1 MENTHD
7 LTNEELMYIY
17 YQNKTLNDRF
27 EKAFKDQ
34 GLQSMMPTPFGV
46 MMNFR
51 PLSPEDI
58 TSLKKEPDYI
68 ISKNVVEKLHVIA
81 EFIEASGEDFSH
93 VKNIYKQKGDYFNGK
108 SEE

>member
-27 EKAFKDQ
+27 EKAFSDK
-34 GLQSMMPTPFGV
+34 GLNSVMPTPWGI

-51 PLSPEDI
+51 PLTVDDI
-58 TSLKKEPDYI
+58 ASIKKEPDYI
-68 ISKNVVEKLHVIA
+68 ISKKVVEKLHVIA
-81 EFIEASGEDFSH
+81 EFIESSGEDFSH
-93 VKNIYKQKGDYFNGK
+93 VKNIYKRKEDFLSGEG
-108 SEE
+108 E